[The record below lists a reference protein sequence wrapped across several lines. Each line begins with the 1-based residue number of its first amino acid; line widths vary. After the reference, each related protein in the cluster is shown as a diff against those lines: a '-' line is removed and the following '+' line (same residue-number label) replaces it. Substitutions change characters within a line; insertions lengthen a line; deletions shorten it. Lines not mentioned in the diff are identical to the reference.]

1 MVEQMVA
8 QMAGQMG
15 DQVPP
20 GKPAKTRPR
29 VLELL
34 APAKNYEVG
43 VAALKA
49 GADAIYI
56 GGSGFGARA
65 AAGNSMDDIARLAQL
80 AHRLGARVYLTVNTL
95 LYDDELEQVAALLR
109 AAKDA
114 GVDALIVQDLALL
127 TLPEA
132 QGFELHASTQMN
144 VQSLEQ
150 IAWCQAAGMA
160 QVVLPREFS
169 LAQIR
174 ACTQAFPDLRFE
186 VFVSGA
192 MCVSVSG
199 ACFISE
205 YMTGRSA
212 NRGACAQICR
222 LPMELYH
229 CERASASDELV
240 ASGHL
245 LSMKDNLRLAQLESL
260 VAAGASSFKIE
271 GRLKDHDY
279 VVNQVTAFRQELDAI
294 IARSSGQYRR
304 AALGLAHAAFVPD
317 VTKTFNRGFTSAYL
331 QGDNSALVDI
341 RTPKSLGERIGT
353 VVALKGLTV
362 GVKLARAAT
371 IANGDSFTFF
381 DAHGELSGFR
391 CNTVSVAPRVAQGA
405 AQGRAKGRAN
415 AAQGAG
421 AAAQGAAAPK
431 GAVSARAGE
440 LVYLSLAQALPALK
454 VGQILQRNVDSLFIK
469 AINQPK
475 ALSCKVKLH
484 ATLTANAQGL
494 TVAFADDW
502 GRSGAAGAPWS
513 EDEGVPELKYEVAL
527 SKLTKLGD
535 ELLSLSPA
543 DITVTPGSDSLGRMA
558 LSAFNALRRAALERY
573 QEAAARTWAQALAQG
588 AAYLDPNNP
597 RAPFA
602 GLPPDLGTLMQ
613 RTLCAQLSA
622 PGTAPTTDATVAVFS
637 AGQIDRRLLTNA
649 RSRELLTKINGE
661 LPPPPAR
668 LEAQAVMTCRHCLV
682 KNHGRCKKDGGS
694 TTGYY
699 LKIGKHQFDVVTD
712 CRRCLMYLVPRP

>member
-1 MVEQMVA
+1 MVE
-8 QMAGQMG
+8 QMAGQMV

-20 GKPAKTRPR
+20 RKPSKTCPR

-95 LYDDELEQVAALLR
+95 LYDDELAQVAALLR

-174 ACTQAFPDLRFE
+174 ECTQAFPDLRFE

-229 CERASASDELV
+229 CERASAADELV

-294 IARSSGQYRR
+294 IARSAGQYRR
-304 AALGLAHAAFVPD
+304 AALGLAHATFVPD

-331 QGDNSALVDI
+331 QGDNSTLVDI

-353 VVALKGLTV
+353 VVSLKGLTV
-362 GVKLARAAT
+362 GVKLSTAAT

-381 DAHGELSGFR
+381 DAHGELTGFR
-391 CNTVSVAPRVAQGA
+391 CNTVSIAPRAPQETPKKRGKAATAQGSD
-405 AQGRAKGRAN
+405 
-415 AAQGAG
+415 

-454 VGQILQRNVDSLFIK
+454 VGQTLQRNVDSLFIK

-484 ATLTANAQGL
+484 ANLTASAQGL
-494 TVAFADDW
+494 TVDFADDW
-502 GRSGAAGAPWS
+502 GRRGESFAPWS
-513 EDEGVPELKYEVAL
+513 DDEGVPELKCEVAL

-543 DITVTPGSDSLGRMA
+543 DITVTPGPDALGRMA

-573 QEAAARTWAQALAQG
+573 QAVAARTWAQALAQG
-588 AAYLDPNNP
+588 AAYLDPNHP
-597 RAPFA
+597 RAPYA
-602 GLPPDLGTLMQ
+602 GLPTDLGTLTQ
-613 RTLCAQLSA
+613 RTLSAQLSA

-637 AGQIDRRLLTNA
+637 AGQIDRRLLTNE

-682 KNHGRCKKDGGS
+682 KSHGRCKKDDGS
-694 TTGYY
+694 TSGYY

-712 CRRCLMYLVPRP
+712 CRRCLMYLVPRS